1 MAKSV
6 FFPSRPVEYTFSNS
20 TQVTVNHN
28 LGYIPTVQILLDN
41 GSVVHADVQHTST
54 NSLVVTFVNAK
65 TGSVI
70 IR

>member
-20 TQVTVNHN
+20 TQITVNHN

>member
-1 MAKSV
+1 MARPVS
-6 FFPSRPVEYTFSNS
+6 FPSRPVEYTFSNS

-28 LGYIPTVQILLDN
+28 LGYLPTVQILLDN

>member
-28 LGYIPTVQILLDN
+28 LGYIPNVQILLDN

>member
-1 MAKSV
+1 MARPV